1 VLTVDL
7 LALAAGIEDPLQG
20 GLEGEMGAEH
30 DRVAQLQHAF
40 ILQGQHRAE
49 YVAAVAHHQHILGT

>member
-1 VLTVDL
+1 
-7 LALAAGIEDPLQG
+7 
-20 GLEGEMGAEH
+20 MGAEH